1 LLTDL
6 REGSRAERV
15 QSAACLVS
23 VHELTAAQL
32 NGISLELASSGFVV
46 SALHGIERA
55 IQGGFIKGPRLL
67 EICALLIA
75 SMKAK
80 TIESDGDDVALLRRR
95 IVEFHLEST
104 RLLAIAFHCVSCEQS
119 VESIVE
125 KLRLMKSRAGRLCFE
140 MGADE
145 LFAIEILYLI
155 EREKWLKS
163 AHMFNSIYVNKS
175 LPHSLSEPGLTVMK
189 EIISRFVIN
198 DLKAP
203 PMDYAAV
210 NLLRDPGSNLPDNI
224 DVAFTILGILGPD
237 SYLALTNN
245 IG

>member
-1 LLTDL
+1 
-6 REGSRAERV
+6 
-15 QSAACLVS
+15 
-23 VHELTAAQL
+23 
-32 NGISLELASSGFVV
+32 
-46 SALHGIERA
+46 
-55 IQGGFIKGPRLL
+55 
-67 EICALLIA
+67 
-75 SMKAK
+75 
-80 TIESDGDDVALLRRR
+80 
-95 IVEFHLEST
+95 
-104 RLLAIAFHCVSCEQS
+104 
-119 VESIVE
+119 
-125 KLRLMKSRAGRLCFE
+125 

-245 IG
+245 IGEVIGGLKRLPFGSFMETGEAVAQWSSIS